1 MDQSLYSYSL
11 IVALPLMLFF
21 GFHLLLAQAPP
32 KKDFSNFLLSRRT
45 IGVALLI
52 LALNYTVHLFFGI
65 RITNINA
72 TILLNLS
79 TYFIC
84 YWLFSAAMM
93 TLLDHR
99 YVTKA
104 RFCRHTILWISFSVS
119 SYIVSLLPS
128 TGKIQDIGTSVLAA
142 ILMIYGILLSVQ
154 LLRTYTKSIKM
165 FNNTHSDDI
174 GAYIRWMSIFT
185 YWAIGFGVSCGLLTF
200 LPNEY
205 VFLWILSSIPFYI
218 YLYCCYQNYVL
229 FYERVEKAFEEDLNT
244 YVQEDDTDSPAENT
258 DDGNTPAYY
267 PDISR
272 RIRAWMDNKGY
283 LQPGITLNELS
294 TQLCTNRTYL
304 SDYINNVYKR
314 NFRDWI
320 TDLRLEYAKR
330 LMKQQPRQ
338 RIQEISEASGF
349 LSSSHFTR
357 TFSAKEGCSPVRW
370 RNRIQVMQQ

>member
-65 RITNINA
+65 RITNVNA
-72 TILLNLS
+72 TILMNLS

-119 SYIVSLLPS
+119 CYIVSQLPS

-142 ILMIYGILLSVQ
+142 ILVIYGMLLSVQ

-229 FYERVEKAFEEDLNT
+229 FYERVEKAIEEDLNI
-244 YVQEDDTDSPAENT
+244 YVQEDDTDSPAENP

-267 PDISR
+267 SDISR
-272 RIRAWMDNKGY
+272 RIKAWMDNKGY

-357 TFSAKEGCSPVRW
+357 TFTTKEGCSPVRW

>member
-1 MDQSLYSYSL
+1 MDQSLYTYSL

-21 GFHLLLAQAPP
+21 GFHLLLAQVPS
-32 KKDFSNFLLSRRT
+32 KKVFSNFLLSRRM

-52 LALNYTVHLFFGI
+52 LALNYSVHLFFGI
-65 RITNINA
+65 RVTNVNA
-72 TILLNLS
+72 TILMNLS

-84 YWLFSAAMM
+84 YWFFCAAMM
-93 TLLDHR
+93 TLLDRR
-99 YVTKA
+99 YVTRA
-104 RFCRHTILWISFSVS
+104 RFCRHTIMWLTFSVS
-119 SYIVSLLPS
+119 TFIVSQLPS
-128 TGKIQDIGTSVLAA
+128 TGKIQEIGTSFLAVL
-142 ILMIYGILLSVQ
+142 LVIYGIFLSVQ
-154 LLRTYTKSIKM
+154 LLQTYAKSIRM

-185 YWAIGFGVSCGLLTF
+185 YWAIGFGISCGLLTF

-229 FYERVEKAFEEDLNT
+229 FYERVEQAFEEDLNISMP
-244 YVQEDDTDSPAENT
+244 EDNT
-258 DDGNTPAYY
+258 GTPLAPQNNSNTPAYY
-267 PDISR
+267 SDISR
-272 RIRAWMDNKGY
+272 RIKAWMDSEGY
-283 LQPGITLNELS
+283 IQSGITLNELS
-294 TQLCTNRTYL
+294 IQLCTNRTYL
-304 SDYINNVYKR
+304 SEYINNVFNR

-349 LSSSHFTR
+349 ISSSHFTR

-370 RNRIQVMQQ
+370 RNRIHDISQ